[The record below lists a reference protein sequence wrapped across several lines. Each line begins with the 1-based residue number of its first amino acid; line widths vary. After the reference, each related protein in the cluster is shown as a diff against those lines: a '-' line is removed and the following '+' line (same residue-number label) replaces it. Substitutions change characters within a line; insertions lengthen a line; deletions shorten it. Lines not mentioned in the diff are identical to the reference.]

1 MRSIEKLKNSNPARW
16 WKELKA
22 IGGLSSKNSW
32 YSQLFS
38 DDVRN
43 CEELAENF
51 NNFLT
56 ALTSH
61 FDSLTLDENQ
71 EDLEVPNDYLVD
83 AQQIY
88 RKLRKIKTTKSPG
101 PDMFPNKIPKKFASE
116 LAPVISDI
124 FNSSMTQGTFPKAL
138 KRSIVVPV
146 PKVSLPKSIEDDLRP
161 ISLTSQIA
169 KVMEDC
175 TLDKFFPEVVN
186 KLDTKQFAL
195 PKKSPTHALE
205 YLLHSIL
212 VALERGSCTAR
223 LFFADFKKGFDLVDH
238 NVIIKE
244 LTLLGTHPSIIRWI
258 KAFLCDR
265 EQCVRV
271 GTSMS
276 SWKKTNG
283 GLPQGTKLG
292 PLLFAVLINSLLKN
306 WPGRIKFVDNT
317 SALEIIP
324 RFSPSLMP
332 LVVNE
337 ISDYASERG
346 MELNYKKCKQM
357 FINFLKYKGSDDEN
371 PIYVVGKP
379 VETVSSFKLL
389 GVWISNDLSWNTHVD
404 MVLKKANSRLYALR
418 LLKKAGL
425 QASHIVQIYIS
436 FIRSRIEYA
445 SPVWSSIPK
454 SLSDIL
460 ESVQKH

>member
-1 MRSIEKLKNSNPARW
+1 MNQSNSLPLEPVIIMKAQSPPSKPDNSHIWKRDLRDSRIRPFGRYITTFDWSPILDIHDCDTKYEKFNDTMITMIENVFPLKRIKVRKCDKPWMTSSIKSAIGRRQKALHESGKNSDIYKYWRNRVQSCIKVARKIYYMRSIEKLKNSNPARW
-16 WKELKA
+16 RKEVKA

-38 DDVRN
+38 DVRN

-61 FDSLTLDENQ
+61 CDSLTLDGNQ

-101 PDMFPNKIPKKFASE
+101 PDMFPNKILKTFAFE

-146 PKVSLPKSIEDDLRP
+146 PKVSPPKSIEDDLRP

-175 TLDKFFPEVVN
+175 TFDKFFPEVVN

-195 PKKSPTHALE
+195 PKKSTTHALV

-212 VALERGSCTAR
+212 VALEIGSCTAR

-238 NVIIKE
+238 NVINP
-244 LTLLGTHPSIIRWI
+244 TWY
-258 KAFLCDR
+258 
-265 EQCVRV
+265 
-271 GTSMS
+271 
-276 SWKKTNG
+276 
-283 GLPQGTKLG
+283 
-292 PLLFAVLINSLLKN
+292 
-306 WPGRIKFVDNT
+306 
-317 SALEIIP
+317 
-324 RFSPSLMP
+324 PSLY
-332 LVVNE
+332 N
-337 ISDYASERG
+337 S
-346 MELNYKKCKQM
+346 
-357 FINFLKYKGSDDEN
+357 
-371 PIYVVGKP
+371 
-379 VETVSSFKLL
+379 
-389 GVWISNDLSWNTHVD
+389 VD
-404 MVLKKANSRLYALR
+404 
-418 LLKKAGL
+418 
-425 QASHIVQIYIS
+425 
-436 FIRSRIEYA
+436 
-445 SPVWSSIPK
+445 
-454 SLSDIL
+454 
-460 ESVQKH
+460 

>member
-1 MRSIEKLKNSNPARW
+1 MKLS
-16 WKELKA
+16 
-22 IGGLSSKNSW
+22 
-32 YSQLFS
+32 
-38 DDVRN
+38 
-43 CEELAENF
+43 
-51 NNFLT
+51 
-56 ALTSH
+56 
-61 FDSLTLDENQ
+61 
-71 EDLEVPNDYLVD
+71 
-83 AQQIY
+83 
-88 RKLRKIKTTKSPG
+88 KIKTTKSPG
-101 PDMFPNKIPKKFASE
+101 PDMFPNKILKTFAFE
-116 LAPVISDI
+116 LAAVISDI

-146 PKVSLPKSIEDDLRP
+146 PKVSPPKSIEDDLRP

-175 TLDKFFPEVVN
+175 TLDNFFPEVVN

-195 PKKSPTHALE
+195 PKKSTTHALV

-306 WPGRIKFVDNT
+306 WPSRIKVVDDT

-324 RFSPSLMP
+324 RFSSSLMP
-332 LVVNE
+332 N
-337 ISDYASERG
+337 
-346 MELNYKKCKQM
+346 
-357 FINFLKYKGSDDEN
+357 
-371 PIYVVGKP
+371 
-379 VETVSSFKLL
+379 
-389 GVWISNDLSWNTHVD
+389 
-404 MVLKKANSRLYALR
+404 
-418 LLKKAGL
+418 
-425 QASHIVQIYIS
+425 
-436 FIRSRIEYA
+436 
-445 SPVWSSIPK
+445 
-454 SLSDIL
+454 
-460 ESVQKH
+460 